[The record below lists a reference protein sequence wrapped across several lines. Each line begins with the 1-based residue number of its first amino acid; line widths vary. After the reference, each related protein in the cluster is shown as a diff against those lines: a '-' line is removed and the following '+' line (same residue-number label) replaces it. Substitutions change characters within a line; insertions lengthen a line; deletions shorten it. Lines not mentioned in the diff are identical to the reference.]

1 MESAGLL
8 SWKTLGPA
16 GLSLLAMVVLMT
28 SCAGGG
34 GIIPAASQPTGGY
47 PPVNSISVSGSGEA
61 YGTPDIAYVQLGVDT
76 AGTNLGQ
83 AVSQNNSAMERV
95 RQALL
100 DAGIAEEDLQTT
112 NFNVWIEDKTDPQ
125 TGQLTGE
132 RVYHVQNTLNVT
144 VRDIA
149 KIGDML
155 DVALNAGANTV
166 YGLSF
171 GISDTTALESEARR
185 KAVEDARTRA
195 QELAEA
201 LGVTLGNP
209 IIISE
214 STGGGVVVPMYAV
227 EAAAGRGGGAPPI
240 SQGQM
245 AVTVSVSVVY
255 SISQ

>member
-1 MESAGLL
+1 METASLL

-16 GLSLLAMVVLMT
+16 GLLLLAMVVLMT

-34 GIIPAASQPTGGY
+34 GVLPPAQQGGY
-47 PPVNSISVSGSGEA
+47 PPPNSISVSGTGEA
-61 YGTPDIAYVQLGVDT
+61 YGTPDVAYIQLGVDT
-76 AGTNLGQ
+76 AGADLGQ
-83 AVSQNNSAMERV
+83 AVTQNNSAMERV
-95 RQALL
+95 KQALL

-125 TGQLTGE
+125 TGQFTGE

-144 VRDIA
+144 VRDIS
-149 KIGDML
+149 KIGDVI
-155 DVALNAGANTV
+155 DAALNAGANTV
-166 YGLSF
+166 YGLTF

-195 QELAEA
+195 QELADA
-201 LGVTLGNP
+201 LGVTLGDP
-209 IIISE
+209 IIVSE
-214 STGGGVVVPMYAV
+214 STGGGVVPMYAV
-227 EAAAGRGGGAPPI
+227 EAAGGRGGGAPPI

>member
-1 MESAGLL
+1 METASLL

-28 SCAGGG
+28 GCAGGG
-34 GIIPAASQPTGGY
+34 GVLPPAQQGGY
-47 PPVNSISVSGSGEA
+47 PPSNSISVSGTGEA
-61 YGTPDIAYVQLGVDT
+61 YGTPDVAYIQLGVDT
-76 AGTNLGQ
+76 AGADLGQ

-95 RQALL
+95 KQALL

-144 VRDIA
+144 VRDIS
-149 KIGDML
+149 KIGDVI
-155 DVALNAGANTV
+155 DAALNAGANTV
-166 YGLSF
+166 YGLTF

-195 QELAEA
+195 QELADA
-201 LGVTLGNP
+201 LGVRLGDP
-209 IIISE
+209 IIVSE
-214 STGGGVVVPMYAV
+214 STGGGVVPMYAV
-227 EAAAGRGGGAPPI
+227 EAAVGRGGGAPPI

-255 SISQ
+255 SIIQ

>member
-1 MESAGLL
+1 MENASLL
-8 SWKTLGPA
+8 NWKTLGPA

-34 GIIPAASQPTGGY
+34 GVVPVPSQPSSGY
-47 PPVNSISVSGSGEA
+47 PPTNSISVSGSGEA
-61 YGTPDIAYVQLGVDT
+61 YGTPDIAYIQLGVDT
-76 AGTNLGQ
+76 AGADLGQ
-83 AVSQNNSAMERV
+83 AVAQNNSAMERV
-95 RQALL
+95 KQALL
-100 DAGIAEEDLQTT
+100 DAGIAQEDLQTT

-132 RVYHVQNTLNVT
+132 RVYHVQNTLNIT

-149 KIGDML
+149 KIGDVI
-155 DVALNAGANTV
+155 DAALNAGANTV
-166 YGLSF
+166 YGLTF

-195 QELAEA
+195 QELADA
-201 LGVTLGNP
+201 LGVRLGNP
-209 IIISE
+209 IIVSE
-214 STGGGVVVPMYAV
+214 STGGGIVVPMFAV

-240 SQGQM
+240 NQGQM